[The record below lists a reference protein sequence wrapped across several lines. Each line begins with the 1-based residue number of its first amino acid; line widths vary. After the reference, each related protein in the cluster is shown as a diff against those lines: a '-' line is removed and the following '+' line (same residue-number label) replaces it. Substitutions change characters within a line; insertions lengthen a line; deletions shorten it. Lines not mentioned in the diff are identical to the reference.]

1 MKKFSLELPKFR
13 LELHAKLVKRRKP
26 LVEDPFVPTLSVV
39 NKKYR
44 SGTLLG
50 KIARHLSGHK
60 NTKKFFAANLSAL
73 AIVGILLPGTQASV
87 QAASFNTQLDE
98 TVIQTQNTLKTEKS
112 IQYPL
117 ENVKV
122 NQGFSIFHLG
132 VDLGAEIG
140 DSIKPIKAGMI
151 TEAGYANDGYGNTIL
166 IDHGRG
172 LTSRYAHLSKIEV
185 KVGDQV
191 TTNTEIGEVG
201 TTGQTTGPHLHLEI
215 HQNGIPLNPLSVL
228 PR

>member
-1 MKKFSLELPKFR
+1 M
-13 LELHAKLVKRRKP
+13 
-26 LVEDPFVPTLSVV
+26 PTPSVI

-73 AIVGILLPGTQASV
+73 AIVGTLLPGAQGSV
-87 QAASFNTQLDE
+87 QAAAFNTQPDE
-98 TVIQTQNTLKTEKS
+98 TIIQTQNTLKTEKS

-117 ENVKV
+117 ETVKV
-122 NQGFSIFHLG
+122 NQGFGIFHLG
-132 VDLGAEIG
+132 IDFGAEIG
-140 DSIKPIKAGMI
+140 DSIKSIKAGI
-151 TEAGYANDGYGNTIL
+151 VTEAGYATDGYGNTIL
-166 IDHGRG
+166 IDHGQG

-191 TTNTEIGEVG
+191 TTNTEVGEVG
-201 TTGQTTGPHLHLEI
+201 VTGHTTGPHLHLEI
-215 HQNGIPLNPLSVL
+215 YQNGIPLNPLSVL
-228 PR
+228 AQ